1 MDWKSHIVRATNQE
15 KAKINILDN
24 LTERQVLV
32 VMDWAMK
39 WLPRSYR
46 ETPAGR
52 MVWEKSSQLACVGL
66 HNKT

>member
-39 WLPRSYR
+39 WLPEATEKPRQNGLGKKESVGMCQ
-46 ETPAGR
+46 PA
-52 MVWEKSSQLACVGL
+52 
-66 HNKT
+66 